1 MALRYVHLFPVLAAA
16 VAAFLLGAVWYSP
29 VLFGKQWVAAHG
41 HTPEKLAAMR
51 ASMGRTYFV
60 SFLCYVVMAAVM
72 SILIG
77 RMDVTMIEGGVKL
90 GGLLGI
96 GIAAPIGL
104 TGLMFSERRLSTWL
118 IDAGYQIAYLV
129 LMGMIL
135 VAWR

>member
-1 MALRYVHLFPVLAAA
+1 
-16 VAAFLLGAVWYSP
+16 
-29 VLFGKQWVAAHG
+29 FGKQWVAAQG
-41 HTPEKLAAMR
+41 HTPETLASMR

-60 SFLCYVVMAAVM
+60 SFLCYVVMAAAM

-104 TGLMFSERRLSTWL
+104 TGLMFSQRRLASWL
-118 IDAGYQIAYLV
+118 IDAGCRIAYRVGLGV
-129 LMGMIL
+129 
-135 VAWR
+135 VFV